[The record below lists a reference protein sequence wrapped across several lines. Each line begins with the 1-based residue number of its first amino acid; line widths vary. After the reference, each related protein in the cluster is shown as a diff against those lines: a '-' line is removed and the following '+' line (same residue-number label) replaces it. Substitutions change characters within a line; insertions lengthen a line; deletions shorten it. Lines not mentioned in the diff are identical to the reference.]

1 MRHLKKGGSRACAGI
16 ELTLLI
22 NTAVLF
28 LTYVG
33 VWYEG
38 VSLQYRL
45 FTPESQWQSRGQTAY
60 LTGKRPR

>member
-45 FTPESQWQSRGQTAY
+45 FTPELQ
-60 LTGKRPR
+60 